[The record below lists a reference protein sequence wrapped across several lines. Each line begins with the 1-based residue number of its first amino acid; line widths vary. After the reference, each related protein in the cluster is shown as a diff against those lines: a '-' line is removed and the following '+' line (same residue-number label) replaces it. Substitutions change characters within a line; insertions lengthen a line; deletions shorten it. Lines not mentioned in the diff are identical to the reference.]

1 MTIIADFGTMKKKFI
16 VVILL
21 VFIIVGCSKTIIVT
35 HQVDLPLNTDSIV
48 SIEIDQ
54 NRRGFVIP
62 PAFQGL
68 SYEMN
73 ILATTPSFLNVSNTV
88 LIQLIK
94 NLGPG
99 VLRLGGNSSD
109 DILWTGTARA
119 AGTPANSLTST
130 EIDNLAAFSK
140 AIGWPVLFGF
150 NMGTYDPA
158 VAANEAKYVSF
169 SLQGSLLAFQSG
181 NEPDGYHSWNP
192 KRASTYWYTD
202 YKPEWESYFSAVRK
216 AVPNAPF
223 AGPDIAYRSDWVT
236 PFAADEG
243 INVVLLDGHYY
254 QNGPASDPAINISS
268 LFTPI
273 PQYTDYFKVIGSASA
288 ASNIPWRITEC
299 NSINGGGK
307 SGVSDT
313 FASALWALDFMW
325 MVAQNGGQG
334 VNFHGG
340 NGGAYSPFATSGGIP
355 YARPIYY
362 AFLAF
367 KYGSE
372 GFTVV
377 PVTVGSTKYSCSAYA
392 CIKTGVTSLT
402 LINKNAAKGLIFKVQ
417 LSGKAA
423 VLHIARMSAPL
434 ISSTSGVKFCNSAVN
449 ANGTFQAGST
459 VDVSVIGLDNFSV
472 VVPAASAAV
481 VLIQ

>member
-1 MTIIADFGTMKKKFI
+1 MSKYSHLKILITILLIFALLSCSQTHIVIPEIETNPI
-16 VVILL
+16 VV
-21 VFIIVGCSKTIIVT
+21 
-35 HQVDLPLNTDSIV
+35 PDSIV
-48 SIEIDQ
+48 SVSIDQ
-54 NRRGFVIP
+54 TKKGYGIP
-62 PAFQGL
+62 SAFQGL
-68 SYEMN
+68 SYETN
-73 ILATTPSFLNVSNTV
+73 ILSNAPSFLNSGNTV
-88 LIQLIK
+88 LIQMIK

-109 DILWTGTARA
+109 DVLWAGGSRTAS
-119 AGTPANSLTST
+119 TPANSLTMT
-130 EIDNLAAFSK
+130 EIDNLSAFSK

-158 VAANEAKYVSF
+158 AAAGEAKYVAN
-169 SLQGSLLAFQSG
+169 SLQGSLLAFQNG

-192 KRASTYWYTD
+192 KRSATYGYPE
-202 YKPEWESYFSAVRK
+202 YKPEWESYFTAVRK
-216 AVPNAPF
+216 VVPNVPF
-223 AGPDIAYRSDWVT
+223 AGPDIAYKSDWVT

-243 INVVLLDGHYY
+243 KNVVMLDGHYY

-273 PQYTDYFKVIGSASA
+273 PQYTDYFKVINNASLS
-288 ASNIPWRITEC
+288 SNIPWRITEC

-325 MVAQNGGQG
+325 MVAENGGQG

-340 NGGAYSPFATSGGIP
+340 SGGAYSPFATSGGVP

-372 GFTVV
+372 GSTIV
-377 PVTVGSTKYSCSAYA
+377 PVTVGTTKYSYSAYA
-392 CIKTGVTSLT
+392 CVKTGTTSLT

-417 LSGKAA
+417 LTGKATA
-423 VLHIARMSAPL
+423 LHIARMTAQS
-434 ISSTSGVKFCNSAVN
+434 IGSTSGVKFCNSSVN
-449 ANGTFQAGST
+449 GNGTFQTGST
-459 VDVSVIGLDNFSV
+459 EDILVGGMDSSYV
-472 VVPAASAAV
+472 VVPAASAAI